1 MSGRISFGSASLG
14 AYMTKRRDFVLTLPL
29 LCAASRVEAQDAR
42 GGKSKRIGM
51 ISDQLSN
58 IPATERPAWK
68 TFWNAL
74 SSKGW
79 TLGKNLE
86 FGPEYRDTDPGRL
99 AALAERLVLDSVDLI
114 VSVDEEPT
122 LAAARA
128 TQSIPILFYEVGWP
142 MELGLV
148 DSYARPGRNL
158 TGIAEYAPGLG
169 VGIKRFEYLRQVAP
183 KAQRLSWIFGEPS
196 WSYETLGGGRWDYA
210 AAIDADIKRLGF
222 EPRYHLAP
230 TPQDIDAAFAEVAES
245 RAHVLVATGMSALVA
260 RERIAQFALQQRLPS
275 AGQDRR
281 FVEAGLL
288 LSAAVT
294 PSEDVAILIRLAA
307 LADRLLRGESPAD
320 LPVEWPSRYELVIN
334 TKTAK
339 ALAVTIPQALL
350 LVADELIQ

>member
-1 MSGRISFGSASLG
+1 
-14 AYMTKRRDFVLTLPL
+14 MTKRRDFVLTLPL
-29 LCAASRVEAQDAR
+29 LCAASRIEAQDGR
-42 GGKSKRIGM
+42 GGKPKRIGM
-51 ISDQLSN
+51 ISDYLSD
-58 IPATERPAWK
+58 IPATQRPAWK

-79 TLGKNLE
+79 TVGKNLE
-86 FGPEYRDTDPGRL
+86 FGPEYQDTDPRRL
-99 AALAERLVLDSVDLI
+99 AALAQRLVHDGIDLI
-114 VSVDEEPT
+114 VSLDEEPT

-128 TQSIPILFYEVGWP
+128 TQSIPILFWNVGWP

-183 KAQRLSWIFGEPS
+183 KAQRLSWIRGEPS
-196 WSYETLGGGRWDYA
+196 WSYETLAGGRWDYA

-222 EPRYHLAP
+222 EPSYHIAP
-230 TPQDIDAAFAEVAES
+230 TPEQIDAAFAEVAAS
-245 RAHVLVATGMSALVA
+245 RPHVLVATGNSCLIA
-260 RERIAQFALQQRLPS
+260 RARVAQFALQQRLPS

-281 FVEAGLL
+281 FVEAGML
-288 LSAAVT
+288 LSVAVT
-294 PSEDVAILIRLAA
+294 PSEDAAMDFRLAA
-307 LADRLLRGESPAD
+307 LADRLLRGESPAN

-339 ALAVTIPQALL
+339 ALAVTIPQAVLL
-350 LVADELIQ
+350 MADELIQ